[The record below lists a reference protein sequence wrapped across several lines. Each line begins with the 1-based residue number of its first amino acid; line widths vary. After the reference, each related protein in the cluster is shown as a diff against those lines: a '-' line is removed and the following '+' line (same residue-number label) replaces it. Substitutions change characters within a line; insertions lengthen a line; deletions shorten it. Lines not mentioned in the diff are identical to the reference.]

1 MKGKK
6 KWLIVV
12 AAAAMLVETL
22 AGLGVV
28 PPVVAP
34 IVRAVVSAVVPEL
47 PVEPG
52 LPRAKLAW
60 SSN

>member
-12 AAAAMLVETL
+12 AAAVMLAETL
-22 AGLGVV
+22 AGFGVV

-34 IVRAVVSAVVPEL
+34 LVRAVATSVVPEL
-47 PVEPG
+47 GAPDAVPEP
-52 LPRAKLAW
+52 PRP
-60 SSN
+60 